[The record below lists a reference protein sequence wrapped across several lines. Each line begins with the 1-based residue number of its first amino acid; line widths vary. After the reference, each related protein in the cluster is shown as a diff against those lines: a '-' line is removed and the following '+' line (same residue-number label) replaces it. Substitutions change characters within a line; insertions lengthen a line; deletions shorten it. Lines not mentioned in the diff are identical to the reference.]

1 MRLKM
6 AGFSLLEM
14 LVAMTISAMLM
25 LSAGRFLPRL
35 ISENLRL
42 QQRVQLREE
51 LQQLIQTLEK
61 AVRRAGYC
69 NGECGTEGLT
79 VFTDCLLLR
88 WDDNS
93 NGKWEGVAHGESDY
107 YGFRLRQKQLET
119 QRGVDGCTG
128 TGWERLT
135 DPAFVLVEAFSVEQS
150 GRLVKL
156 RLTGRAGG
164 WLETAESWVEGENL

>member
-14 LVAMTISAMLM
+14 LVAMAISAVLM
-25 LSAGRFLPRL
+25 LSAGRFLPL
-35 ISENLRL
+35 LMGENLRL
-42 QQRVQLREE
+42 QQRVQLRED
-51 LQQLIQTLEK
+51 LQQVMQTLEK

-69 NGECGTEGLT
+69 NGDCGAAG
-79 VFTDCLLLR
+79 FSASGDCLLLR

-119 QRGVDGCTG
+119 RRGADGCGG

-135 DPAFVLVEAFSVEQS
+135 DPAFLAVEQFSVEQA
-150 GRLVKL
+150 GALIKL
-156 RLTGRAGG
+156 RLTGRAGSEQ
-164 WLETAESWVEGENL
+164 ETLESWVEGENL

>member
-14 LVAMTISAMLM
+14 LVAMAVSAVLM
-25 LSAGRFLPRL
+25 LSAGRFLPLL
-35 ISENLRL
+35 IGESLRL
-42 QQRVQLREE
+42 QQRVQLRED
-51 LQQLIQTLEK
+51 LQQLMQTLEK

-69 NGECGTEGLT
+69 NGECGGTALSLSAS
-79 VFTDCLLLR
+79 CLLLR

-93 NGKWEGVAHGESDY
+93 NGKWEGVGHSESDY

-119 QRGVDGCTG
+119 QRGVDGCGG

-135 DPAFVLVEAFSVEQS
+135 DPAFLTIEQFSVERA
-150 GRLVKL
+150 GALIKL
-156 RLTGRAGG
+156 QLTGRAGR
-164 WLETAESWVEGENL
+164 WLETLESWIEGENL

>member
-1 MRLKM
+1 MRLKS

-14 LVAMTISAMLM
+14 LAAMALSAVLM
-25 LSAGRFLPRL
+25 LSAGRFLPL
-35 ISENLRL
+35 LLGESLRL

-51 LQQLIQTLEK
+51 LQQLMQTLEK

-69 NGECGTEGLT
+69 NGDCGAKGLS
-79 VFTDCLLLR
+79 VFTDCVLLR

-93 NGKWEGVAHGESDY
+93 NGKWEGVAHSESDY

-119 QRGVDGCTG
+119 QRGVDSCTG

-135 DPAFVLVEAFSVEQS
+135 DPAFVAIEQFRVEQS
-150 GRLVKL
+150 GKRVML
-156 RLTGRAGG
+156 RLTGRAGR

>member
-1 MRLKM
+1 MRLRM

-14 LVAMTISAMLM
+14 LIAMALSAVLM
-25 LSAGRFLPRL
+25 LSAGRFLPLL
-35 ISENLRL
+35 IGENLRL
-42 QQRVQLREE
+42 QQRVQLRED
-51 LQQLIQTLEK
+51 LQQLMQTLEK

-69 NGECGTEGLT
+69 NGDCGANALSISA
-79 VFTDCLLLR
+79 DCLLLR

-119 QRGVDGCTG
+119 QRGVDGCSG

-135 DPAFVLVEAFSVEQS
+135 DPAFLTIEQFSVEQA
-150 GRLVKL
+150 GTLVKL
-156 RLTGRAGG
+156 HIAGRAGG
-164 WLETAESWVEGENL
+164 WLETLESWVEGENL

>member
-1 MRLKM
+1 MRLEH

-14 LVAMTISAMLM
+14 LVAMALSAVLM
-25 LSAGRFLPRL
+25 MSAGRFLPL
-35 ISENLRL
+35 LTSENLRL
-42 QQRVQLREE
+42 LQRVQLREE
-51 LQQLIQTLEK
+51 LQQLMQTLEK

-69 NGECGTEGLT
+69 NGDCGDGALSLSA
-79 VFTDCLLLR
+79 DCLLLR

-93 NGKWEGVAHGESDY
+93 NGKWEGVAHAESDY

-119 QRGVDGCTG
+119 QRGVAACGA

-135 DPAFVLVEAFSVEQS
+135 DPAFLAIEQFSVERA

-156 RLTGRAGG
+156 RLVGRAGKA
-164 WLETAESWVEGENL
+164 LETLESWVEGENL